1 VTQNVRCILDASA
14 LLAMLNGEPGGASV
28 EPYLM
33 GAGISSVN
41 WSEVIQKLLAKKVI
55 TTGMQEDFQ
64 KLGLMI
70 LPFTTEQAELAAS
83 LWTTTQSI
91 GLSLGDRA
99 CLALAMTLNLPV
111 VTADRAWKALNLTI
125 SVQMIR

>member
-28 EPYLM
+28 EPYLTE
-33 GAGISSVN
+33 AGISSVN

-83 LWTTTQSI
+83 LWTTTKPL

-111 VTADRAWKALNLTI
+111 VTADRAWKTLNLTI
-125 SVQMIR
+125 LVQIIR

>member
-1 VTQNVRCILDASA
+1 MTQSVRCILDASA

-28 EPYLM
+28 EAYLM
-33 GAGISSVN
+33 GAGVSSVN

-83 LWTTTQSI
+83 LWTTTKSL
-91 GLSLGDRA
+91 GLSLGDRS

-111 VTADRAWKALNLTI
+111 FTADKVWKDLNLPI
-125 SVQMIR
+125 AVQMIR

>member
-99 CLALAMTLNLPV
+99 FLALATTLNLPV